1 MANLQNLQ
9 INGTSF
15 IDIVYPIGSI
25 YETLD
30 ESFNP
35 NTSFGGNW
43 ERIQGR
49 FLLGAGTPDD
59 NNHSNFGNNLT
70 YNGTDKYDEPVGNM
84 GGSSLHTLTLDEI
97 PSHVGHLNSNDGY
110 SYIGTGIGLYLAP
123 DKMTTYSSSYGRG
136 WNNTASEIYPAGT
149 SRGGAEVTTICRL
162 ILPFVFGRELG
173 KIIWQ
178 N

>member
-59 NNHSNFGNNLT
+59 NTHSNFGNNLT

-84 GGSSLHTLTLDEI
+84 GGSSLHTLTVNEM
-97 PSHVGHLNSNDGY
+97 PSHNHTLANNVVDGSAMDGSSNRFVLCIGGGVNLSGY
-110 SYIGTGIGLYLAP
+110 HMINLQG
-123 DKMTTYSSSYGRG
+123 
-136 WNNTASEIYPAGT
+136 
-149 SRGGAEVTTICRL
+149 GGASHNN
-162 ILPFVFGRELG
+162 LPPYFV
-173 KIIWQ
+173 IHIWKRTA
-178 N
+178 